1 MRCAKTLTA
10 NNIESYNQNFGD
22 IKTNIKNFEDHFMKE
37 YFDFILRIKSI
48 KSIQIVVLDFL
59 KREEL

>member
-22 IKTNIKNFEDHFMKE
+22 IKTNIKNLEDHFMKE

-59 KREEL
+59 KKEEL